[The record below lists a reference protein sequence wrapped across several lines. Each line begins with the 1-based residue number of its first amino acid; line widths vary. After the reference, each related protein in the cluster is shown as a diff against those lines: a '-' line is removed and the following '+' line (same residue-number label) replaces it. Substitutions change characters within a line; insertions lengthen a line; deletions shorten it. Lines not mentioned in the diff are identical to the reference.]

1 MEQKKPNQN
10 ELQSKTLILGEV
22 DGIDDM
28 LAGLNKGREQ
38 LQKPKKERDW
48 KTIFIVALVVVV
60 LIEIL
65 ILLFR

>member
-1 MEQKKPNQN
+1 MEQKKPTQN

-38 LQKPKKERDW
+38 LQKPKKKRDW

-60 LIEIL
+60 LIEMLIL
-65 ILLFR
+65 IFR

>member
-1 MEQKKPNQN
+1 
-10 ELQSKTLILGEV
+10 
-22 DGIDDM
+22 M

-48 KTIFIVALVVVV
+48 KTILIGALLAVV

-65 ILLFR
+65 ILIFR